1 MNSRCP
7 KLAHG
12 HNNKQ
17 NTEKSKQNREQKPF
31 LKLQFLVTSHD
42 FLFFIK
48 EKFFKFGDKT
58 YRKLHCYTLE
68 LELPNEKFTMSHEV
82 LFAHYDKDRLR
93 DFKHELARSA
103 A

>member
-1 MNSRCP
+1 MIFCS
-7 KLAHG
+7 
-12 HNNKQ
+12 
-17 NTEKSKQNREQKPF
+17 
-31 LKLQFLVTSHD
+31 V
-42 FLFFIK
+42 FIK

-68 LELPNEKFTMSHEV
+68 LELLTPKRISIPNEKFTMSHEV

-93 DFKHELARSA
+93 DFKHELACSA